1 MAVPFLD
8 LEIKE
13 AVWSCDGDKCPGPD
27 GFNFKFIKEFWEMM
41 KTDFR
46 KFVDE
51 FHVHGSFP
59 RGSNASFIA
68 LIPKTKHP
76 QSFDDYRPISLI
88 GCMYKVIAK
97 LLANRLRQVIS
108 GLDISLPPLSI
119 YMNFD

>member
-1 MAVPFLD
+1 MQFFSINQEQREFLAVPFSD

-68 LIPKTKHP
+68 PIPKTKHP
-76 QSFDDYRPISLI
+76 ESFDDY
-88 GCMYKVIAK
+88 
-97 LLANRLRQVIS
+97 
-108 GLDISLPPLSI
+108 
-119 YMNFD
+119 